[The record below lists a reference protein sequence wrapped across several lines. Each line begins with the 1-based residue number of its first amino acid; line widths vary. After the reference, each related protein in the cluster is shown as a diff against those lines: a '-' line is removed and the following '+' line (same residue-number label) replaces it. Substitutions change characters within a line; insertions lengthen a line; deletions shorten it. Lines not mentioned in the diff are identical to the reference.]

1 MSFLD
6 EFNLNLIELEKLI
19 KEVKFLKN
27 QYLEL
32 LDENRYLKIQLEE
45 KNQEI
50 ESLKVVIK
58 NLENQ
63 LKIRNL
69 AFQTRDT
76 ENQQIYIS
84 ELLKEIDACL
94 GLLEK

>member
-69 AFQTRDT
+69 AFQTKDT